1 MMTKL
6 SQLLKDKF
14 LLDVAIRKERVRLI
28 RMAVAL
34 EEPKSMTIKSWI
46 ADMEKMIHFLNTD
59 YPLFDEL
66 LDSLEDKLDM

>member
-1 MMTKL
+1 MTKL

-28 RMAVAL
+28 RVAVAL
-34 EEPKSMTIKSWI
+34 EEPKSMTVKSWLQ
-46 ADMEKMIHFLNTD
+46 DMEKMVYLLNTD

-66 LDSLEDKLDM
+66 LDSLEDKLGM